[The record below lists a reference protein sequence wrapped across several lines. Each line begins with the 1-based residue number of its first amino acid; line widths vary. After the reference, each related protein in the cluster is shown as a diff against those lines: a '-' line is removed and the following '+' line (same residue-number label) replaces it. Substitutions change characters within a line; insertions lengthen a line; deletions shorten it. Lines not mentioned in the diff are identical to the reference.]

1 MARKTG
7 GNPAAHRVRIPPTPG
22 TQLSTGLHWLALS
35 SRGRLSNDV
44 IAAAIRHQHERDT
57 DPSVLIAAAVQ
68 YLVSGC
74 DSAEDRV
81 NRYWH
86 IADQVSA
93 RARARYLNIEEG
105 ELI

>member
-35 SRGRLSNDV
+35 SRGRLTKDV
-44 IAAAIRHQHERDT
+44 IAAAIRHQRERNT

-68 YLVSGC
+68 YLVADC
-74 DSAEDRV
+74 DKADDRV

-93 RARARYLNIEEG
+93 RARARYLNLDES
-105 ELI
+105 ELL